1 MAVKKTKIRQK
12 LEPRSKKNRES
23 NRIASHMSYV
33 RKGQRKV
40 YGLHKKPS
48 DEIFC
53 YPLTHIALKQCYL
66 LSVLSASFMKPM
78 KPMAHI

>member
-1 MAVKKTKIRQK
+1 
-12 LEPRSKKNRES
+12 
-23 NRIASHMSYV
+23 MSYV

-53 YPLTHIALKQCYL
+53 YPLTHIALTQCYL
-66 LSVLSASFMKPM
+66 LSVLSASFMKPI
-78 KPMAHI
+78 KPMTHIL